1 MYANPLVK
9 SAAIQQGFRSLT
21 EASVVPRGINVCS
34 FFLLFSFALFF
45 FWCRKLPDKLEST
58 EETLCWVKADLK
70 RTLLTIG

>member
-45 FWCRKLPDKLEST
+45 FGVENFRTNWNLQKRLFAGSRQ
-58 EETLCWVKADLK
+58 TLKGLY
-70 RTLLTIG
+70 